1 METKGEE
8 VVVAG
13 EHDSTLKD
21 AASHDFARG
30 VYPVELECVLSSRS
44 HETLRVRPIR
54 PDDDKKLAA
63 FHSKLSADSI
73 YRRYF
78 SVHPE
83 LSPGELVHLTQVD
96 YVDRLA
102 LVIETGDRLIAVCRY
117 ERYPGTTD
125 AEVAFIVADDHQHQG
140 LGQLM
145 LHRLAEA
152 AWERGISTFLAETL
166 ATNREMMSVFLSS
179 GYPMSTTSENH
190 EIVVRLSIEPTDDTR
205 RERVA
210 RPLVGDPEPPC

>member
-1 METKGEE
+1 M
-8 VVVAG
+8 AG

-21 AASHDFARG
+21 AAKHDFVRG
-30 VYPVELECVLSSRS
+30 VYPVELEYVLSSRS
-44 HETLRVRPIR
+44 HEALRLRPIR
-54 PDDDKKLAA
+54 PDDDRKLSV

-102 LVIETGDRLIAVCRY
+102 LVIESGDDLIAVCRY

-145 LHRLAEA
+145 LHRLASA
-152 AWERGISTFLAETL
+152 AWERGIQPFSQ
-166 ATNREMMSVFLSS
+166 
-179 GYPMSTTSENH
+179 
-190 EIVVRLSIEPTDDTR
+190 R
-205 RERVA
+205 RWSRTG
-210 RPLVGDPEPPC
+210 R